1 MQDLD
6 TDAASIGEQVISS
19 SLWMVAWRWSAR
31 LIGLLTTVI
40 LARLLFPE
48 DFGVVATAGIVAAFF
63 TMMIDL
69 GTDSYLIR
77 HEAPDSDDYDTAW
90 TLRLVVLSFASAAV
104 FLAAQPGANFFDDQ
118 RLVDLVRFLAV
129 VGFLSGFTNIG
140 MTMYRRNLQFRE
152 IAIIGIIQ
160 RLSATA
166 TTLALAFWLRN
177 YWAIVIGESVFA
189 LVGLVLSYTWHPYR
203 PRIKFTR
210 IHQQWEFSK
219 WILVRNL
226 GTVLRSQGDGLII
239 AKFFGVELMGI
250 FSMGAKFAALPTQQ
264 LIKPV
269 LAPIFS
275 GLAKK
280 QDDHDV
286 FVASTLKVIG
296 AMAFLTFPAA
306 TLFATLDEPLVNL
319 ILGERWDAVVPLVAP
334 LTFTMVVAVLSNPFG
349 IALTI
354 EGRVKLLAGLN
365 WFAAIFIV
373 LAMLLVAQ
381 WRDLELLVWARLAM
395 SAFMFIITCYYFQAI
410 LKVSVIALFSSI
422 YRPALASLVMALVIH
437 SVTIV
442 SNSAWIMIIAG
453 VVLGGVS
460 YILMS
465 GLLWRL
471 AGSPDSGEALLVRKL
486 GKVVAGISNRVIKP
500 KL

>member
-6 TDAASIGEQVISS
+6 TDPASIGEQVISS

-31 LIGLLTTVI
+31 VIGLVTTVI

-48 DFGVVATAGIVAAFF
+48 DFGIVAIAGIVAAFF

-77 HEAPDSDDYDTAW
+77 HEAPDRDDYDTAW
-90 TLRLVVLSFASAAV
+90 TLRLVVMSMSAV
-104 FLAAQPGANFFDDQ
+104 GIFLAAQPGANFFDDP
-118 RLVDLVRFLAV
+118 RLVNLIRLFAV

-152 IAIIGIIQ
+152 IAIIGITQ

-166 TTLALAFWLRN
+166 TTLVLAFWLKN
-177 YWAIVIGESVFA
+177 YWAIVLGESVFA

-203 PRIKFTR
+203 PRINFSR
-210 IHQQWEFSK
+210 VHQQWEFSK

-239 AKFFGVELMGI
+239 AKFFGVDLMGI
-250 FSMGAKFAALPTQQ
+250 FTMASRLASLPTLQ

-269 LAPIFS
+269 MAPIFS

-280 QDDHDV
+280 QDDRDV
-286 FVASTLKVIG
+286 FVASVLKVIG
-296 AMAFLTFPAA
+296 AVAFLTFPAA
-306 TLFATLDEPLVNL
+306 TLFAALDEPLVYL
-319 ILGERWDAVVPLVAP
+319 ILGGRWDAVVPLVVP
-334 LTFTMVVAVLSNPFG
+334 LIFTLVLGVLGGPIG
-349 IALTI
+349 TALTI
-354 EGRVKLLAGLN
+354 EGRVKLLAVLN
-365 WFAAIFIV
+365 WIAAIV
-373 LAMLLVAQ
+373 VLLAMLLIAQ
-381 WRDLELLVWARLAM
+381 WRDLELLLWVRLAL
-395 SAFMFIITCYYFQAI
+395 AVFMFVITCHYFQAI
-410 LKVSVIALFSSI
+410 LGVSVKALFSSI
-422 YRPALASLVMALVIH
+422 YRPALASLVMALIIH